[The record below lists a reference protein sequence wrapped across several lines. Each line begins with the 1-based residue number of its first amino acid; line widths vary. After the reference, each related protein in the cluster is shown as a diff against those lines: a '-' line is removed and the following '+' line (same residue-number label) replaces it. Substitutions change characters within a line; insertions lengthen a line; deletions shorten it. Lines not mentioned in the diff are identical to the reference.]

1 VPQLAAL
8 LTALSLGVLGYGVHG
23 HLVRVLAARHRAP
36 TAAGG
41 TALGWGV
48 GIAAGALLV
57 AQAEDAVAVSW
68 AIGGAFS
75 GGLLVGALVLLVA
88 VRRDAGPDA
97 LAGVLRVAVASGA
110 AALVVGWVGHRLL
123 SGEAGGSSIAVA
135 VGQTVLAGLAAVVG
149 VAGAAALADPGS
161 VRTLLRVRARA
172 DDGDR

>member
-1 VPQLAAL
+1 
-8 LTALSLGVLGYGVHG
+8 
-23 HLVRVLAARHRAP
+23 
-36 TAAGG
+36 
-41 TALGWGV
+41 
-48 GIAAGALLV
+48 V